1 MTETEPSKDPNA
13 KDQNAEELYQKIVLN
28 EAAQIQIPGGI
39 KETNLLDIDD
49 DYPEVPNP
57 QIHQQ

>member
-13 KDQNAEELYQKIVLN
+13 EELYQKMVLN
-28 EAAQIQIPGGI
+28 EPIQIQVPEVI

-49 DYPEVPNP
+49 DYPDINIP
-57 QIHQQ
+57 QAQQH